1 MGEIGEKMVK
11 EEKNKKIKVTDSV
24 KYALRAWGMTSYYSG
39 ITLKGALKKGFIGVK
54 NGKYYV
60 TAKGEKARPTSTNNI

>member
-1 MGEIGEKMVK
+1 MKK
-11 EEKNKKIKVTDSV
+11 EKNKEKIRVPNSV
-24 KYALRAWGMTSYYSG
+24 KYALRAWRIQSRYNG
-39 ITLKGALKKGFIGVK
+39 ITLKGALKKGFIGIK